1 MDPPTHPL
9 NMSASIQSAKMTIFL
24 AHPPSSYAEV
34 INGWSIGCLLSP
46 SLCVS
51 CKLMR
56 VKNVPFCYLLIQKIF
71 HNWYLMG
78 PQSYANPLMTLKI
91 RVWLILQDPLNERV
105 AEDDISN
112 PHDFTS
118 CPSLFFMIYIQP
130 SFFLIYGR
138 HFVVVYYGKTPPRL
152 VKFMFS
158 KEATKIWENLPCF
171 LWQYNNVKG
180 KLADLKII

>member
-1 MDPPTHPL
+1 
-9 NMSASIQSAKMTIFL
+9 
-24 AHPPSSYAEV
+24 
-34 INGWSIGCLLSP
+34 
-46 SLCVS
+46 
-51 CKLMR
+51 
-56 VKNVPFCYLLIQKIF
+56 
-71 HNWYLMG
+71 MG

-105 AEDDISN
+105 TEDDISN

-138 HFVVVYYGKTPPRL
+138 HFVVVYYGKTPLRL

-158 KEATKIWENLPCF
+158 KEATKI
-171 LWQYNNVKG
+171 
-180 KLADLKII
+180 